1 MMPILKNRTVFCCLL
16 ASHTVLLFAGFV
28 APYEPAEQFRD
39 DSFAPPTAIHF
50 FDKSGKFLL
59 RPFVEGPNATRVPVH
74 LLKRGARYRLFGLF
88 PASLHLFGIDEPGHI
103 FLFGSDAYGRDQFSR
118 FLYGGQISVAVGVF
132 ATLLTLTIGGACGMF
147 AGFYGGWTDSLVMR
161 GSELFL
167 ALPWVYLLLT
177 IRAFLPLNV
186 SPLKVLYLLVGV
198 IGVLGW
204 ARPAR
209 LVRGIVMGAKT
220 LPYISA
226 AEQFGAS
233 NAYLMRRHLLPETYG
248 VLLAQGALLI
258 PHYIAAEVTLSFL
271 GLGVAE
277 PLSSWGSMLSSM
289 RELSVVASYWWISI
303 PALILVPF
311 FLCYQFAAQDIQAMT
326 VRRS

>member
-1 MMPILKNRTVFCCLL
+1 MMPILKNRIVFYCLL
-16 ASHTVLLFAGFV
+16 ASHIVLLFAGFV
-28 APYEPAEQFRD
+28 APYDPAEQFRNEAL
-39 DSFAPPTAIHF
+39 APPTAIHF
-50 FDKSGKFLL
+50 LDSAGQFHL
-59 RPFVEGPNATRVPVH
+59 RPSVEGPNATREPVY
-74 LLKRGARYRLFGLF
+74 LLKPGAPYRLFGLAS
-88 PASLHLFGIDEPGHI
+88 ASLHLFGIDEPGHI

-118 FLYGGQISVAVGVF
+118 FLYGGQISVAVGLF
-132 ATLLTLTIGGACGMF
+132 ATLLTLTIGAACGMF
-147 AGFYGGWTDSLVMR
+147 AGFYGGWRDSLIMR

-167 ALPWVYLLLT
+167 ALPWLYLLLA

-186 SPLKVLYLLVGV
+186 SPLKVLFLLVGV

-209 LVRGIVMGAKT
+209 LVRGIVMSAKT
-220 LPYISA
+220 LPYVSA

-233 NAYLMRRHLLPETYG
+233 NSYLMRRHLLPETYG

-277 PLSSWGSMLSSM
+277 PLSSWGSMLSAM

-303 PALILVPF
+303 PALALAPLF
-311 FLCYQFAAQDIQAMT
+311 MCYQFAAQNIQEMT
-326 VRRS
+326 VRRG